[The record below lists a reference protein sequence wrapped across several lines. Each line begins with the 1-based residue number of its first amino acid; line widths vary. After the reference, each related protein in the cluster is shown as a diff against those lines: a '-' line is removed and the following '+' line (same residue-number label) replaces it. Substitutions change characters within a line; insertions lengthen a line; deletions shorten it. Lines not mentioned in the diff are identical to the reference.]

1 MNRLFASCPIVF
13 LAPLLTALL
22 GCDGTTADSSSPSP
36 ESNLTQIK
44 AVGPNQENQGA
55 AQVEVVFNTPPQ
67 VTSMT
72 SSNGRVAS
80 NAPVTLGVVASD
92 ADGDPL
98 TYTWTSN
105 CPGKFDSEHAVQVTF
120 TAGTL
125 SAGVTCAFAV
135 DVSDG
140 HGGVGKGTV
149 SLSSAMPKID
159 LAPAMGVVYQST
171 DVAAPGQV
179 VVLQATATDPEGE
192 AITWTWTAGNGTLS
206 NQVDQAG
213 ASDARWQAPA
223 TPGETYTITTIATDP
238 EGASASFKF
247 TVKISG

>member
-1 MNRLFASCPIVF
+1 MVF

-22 GCDGTTADSSSPSP
+22 GCDAAPADSSPAP

-44 AVGPNQENQGA
+44 AVSPNQGA
-55 AQVEVVFNTPPQ
+55 AQVEVVFNNLPQ
-67 VTSMT
+67 VTSIT
-72 SSNGRVAS
+72 STDGRVAS
-80 NAPVTLGVVASD
+80 NVPVTLGVVASD
-92 ADGDPL
+92 PDGDPL

-105 CPGKFDSEHAVQVTF
+105 CPGKFESAHAAQVTF

-135 DVSDG
+135 DVNDG
-140 HGGVGKGTV
+140 RGGVGKGTV
-149 SLSSAMPKID
+149 ALSSALPEID
-159 LAPAMGVVYQST
+159 IAPAVGVVYQST

-179 VVLQATATDPEGE
+179 VLLHATATDPEGE
-192 AITWTWTAGNGTLS
+192 AITWTWTASNGTLL

-213 ASDARWQAPA
+213 ASDVSWQAPA
-223 TPGETYTITTIATDP
+223 TPGQTFTITVTATDP

-247 TVKISG
+247 TVKV